1 MAKTVHTSLLI
12 IGGAKDKVGRAT
24 VLRGFVRLAGARS
37 ARIVV
42 IPSASSLPAEAAQT
56 YNTVFGRLGAPEV
69 VIVSPPSRRSAA
81 TERVSGHG
89 QCHRRLHD
97 GGQPAQDQAALG
109 RHAPDRG
116 HLPSARARLRR
127 GWCVGRSLD
136 HEPVHDLP
144 GCEQGDPRS
153 APASSRPDWACCP
166 ASSST
171 SILMSARPQAVPE
184 RQRGPAS
191 ATETTQP
198 LRHANHPYQHE
209 RPDWSCP
216 TQRRS
221 GAPHVPPA
229 AMTAR

>member
-37 ARIVV
+37 ARIVI
-42 IPSASSLPAEAAQT
+42 IPSASSLPDEAAHT

-69 VIVSPPSRRSAA
+69 VVVSPPSRRSAA
-81 TERVSGHG
+81 SERVSGHG

-97 GGQPAQDQAALG
+97 GGQPAQAQAALG

-116 HLPSARARLRR
+116 HLPSARVRLRR

-171 SILMSARPQAVPE
+171 SILMNARAQAVPE
-184 RQRGPAS
+184 RLTA
-191 ATETTQP
+191 A
-198 LRHANHPYQHE
+198 
-209 RPDWSCP
+209 
-216 TQRRS
+216 
-221 GAPHVPPA
+221 PPA
-229 AMTAR
+229 PRKRHNRFGTRTTRTNTNAQTGRARPSGDQVHHMCHQRP